1 MRSVFTLKF
10 MTVAAVGS
18 LAVSLAAGSAR
29 AQASAAPAAELPADR
44 EEIVITHQ
52 RMGPLS
58 DWAAMQE
65 HSAEYRRL
73 KAKFDPSTGAARVDN
88 DAADRQLAGHSNSSD
103 SFEQE
108 SAREPTP
115 PAVQA
120 VKDAVVPP

>member
-1 MRSVFTLKF
+1 MRSVLTLKF
-10 MTVAAVGS
+10 MVAAVGS
-18 LAVSLAAGSAR
+18 LTALLATGSAF
-29 AQASAAPAAELPADR
+29 AQAAAPAELPADR

-58 DWAAMQE
+58 DWASMQE

-88 DAADRQLAGHSNSSD
+88 DNADRQLAGHSNSSD

-120 VKDAVVPP
+120 IKDAVVPP

>member
-1 MRSVFTLKF
+1 MRSVLTLKF
-10 MTVAAVGS
+10 MVAAVGS
-18 LAVSLAAGSAR
+18 LTALLATGNAF
-29 AQASAAPAAELPADR
+29 AQAAAPAELPADR

-58 DWAAMQE
+58 DWASMQE

-88 DAADRQLAGHSNSSD
+88 DNADRQLAGHSNSSD

-120 VKDAVVPP
+120 IKDAVVPP

>member
-1 MRSVFTLKF
+1 MRSVFSMKSLLA
-10 MTVAAVGS
+10 MALGAVAAMLVAPG
-18 LAVSLAAGSAR
+18 AF
-29 AQASAAPAAELPADR
+29 AQASAPAAELPPDR

-58 DWAAMQE
+58 DWASMQE

-88 DAADRQLAGHSNSSD
+88 DRADRQLAGHSNSSD
-103 SFEQE
+103 NFEQE

>member
-1 MRSVFTLKF
+1 MRSVLTLKL

-18 LAVSLAAGSAR
+18 LAVSLAAGSAF
-29 AQASAAPAAELPADR
+29 AQASTPAAELPADR

-120 VKDAVVPP
+120 IKDAVVPP

>member
-1 MRSVFTLKF
+1 MRSVITLRS
-10 MTVAAVGS
+10 MTAVAAGALALS
-18 LAVSLAAGSAR
+18 LAGGVY
-29 AQASAAPAAELPADR
+29 AQAPATGGELPADR

-73 KAKFDPSTGAARVDN
+73 KAKFDPTTGSARVDN
-88 DAADRQLAGHSNSSD
+88 DAADRSFAGHSNSSD
-103 SFEQE
+103 SFEKE
-108 SAREPTP
+108 SASEPTP

-120 VKDAVVPP
+120 IKDAVVPP

>member
-1 MRSVFTLKF
+1 MRSVFLMKS
-10 MTVAAVGS
+10 MAAIAVGA
-18 LAVSLAAGSAR
+18 LTATLVAGGAF
-29 AQASAAPAAELPADR
+29 AQASAPPAELPADR

-73 KAKFDPSTGAARVDN
+73 KAKFDPSTGSSHTDN
-88 DAADRQLAGHSNSSD
+88 WANDRTLASHSNSSD
-103 SFEQE
+103 SFEKE
-108 SAREPTP
+108 SAQAPTP

-120 VKDAVVPP
+120 

>member
-1 MRSVFTLKF
+1 MRSVFSMKS
-10 MTVAAVGS
+10 MMAVAVGS
-18 LAVSLAAGSAR
+18 LTALLATGSAF
-29 AQASAAPAAELPADR
+29 AQAPAPAELPPDR

-120 VKDAVVPP
+120 IKDAVVPP

>member
-1 MRSVFTLKF
+1 MRSVFSMKSLLAMALGAVTAML
-10 MTVAAVGS
+10 VAPGAF
-18 LAVSLAAGSAR
+18 
-29 AQASAAPAAELPADR
+29 AQASAPAAELPPDR

-58 DWAAMQE
+58 DWASMQE

-88 DAADRQLAGHSNSSD
+88 DRADRQLAGHSNSSD

>member
-1 MRSVFTLKF
+1 MRSVLTLKF

-18 LAVSLAAGSAR
+18 LTMLLATGSAF
-29 AQASAAPAAELPADR
+29 AQASAPAELPPDR

-88 DAADRQLAGHSNSSD
+88 DNADRQLAGHSNSSD

-108 SAREPTP
+108 SAHEPTP

-120 VKDAVVPP
+120 IKDAVVPP

>member
-1 MRSVFTLKF
+1 MRSVFSMKF
-10 MTVAAVGS
+10 MMPIAVGA
-18 LAVSLAAGSAR
+18 LTATLVAGGAF
-29 AQASAAPAAELPADR
+29 AQGSAPAAELPADR

-120 VKDAVVPP
+120 VKDAIVPP

>member
-1 MRSVFTLKF
+1 MRSVLTLKF

-18 LAVSLAAGSAR
+18 LTALLATGSAF
-29 AQASAAPAAELPADR
+29 AQASAPAELPPDR

-120 VKDAVVPP
+120 IKDAVVPP

>member
-1 MRSVFTLKF
+1 MRSVFSMKSLLATALGALTATL
-10 MTVAAVGS
+10 VAGGAF
-18 LAVSLAAGSAR
+18 
-29 AQASAAPAAELPADR
+29 AQASAPAAELPPDR

-120 VKDAVVPP
+120 VKDAIVPP

>member
-1 MRSVFTLKF
+1 MRSRVAIKS
-10 MTVAAVGS
+10 MTAAAVGS
-18 LAVSLAAGSAR
+18 LALLLAAGSAF
-29 AQASAAPAAELPADR
+29 AQAPAPAAELPADR

-52 RMGPLS
+52 RQGPLS

-88 DAADRQLAGHSNSSD
+88 DASDRQLAGHSNASD

-120 VKDAVVPP
+120 IKDAVVPP

>member
-1 MRSVFTLKF
+1 MRSVFSMKSLL
-10 MTVAAVGS
+10 AIGLGAVTAML
-18 LAVSLAAGSAR
+18 LAPGAF
-29 AQASAAPAAELPADR
+29 AQASAPAAELPPDR

-58 DWAAMQE
+58 DWASMQE